1 MQTRSFVVSL
11 LAAASLV
18 AAQFRVTM
26 PGSNNWWVARS
37 TNVLEWTCREANA
50 PAQFTVLIGN
60 SDPTILVQ
68 PLAIIAQQNNFDC
81 SIIIT
86 QDQANQAAGQG
97 YTIYLANPLNNTDV
111 YAASEPFEIKPL
123 GSLYPTQQA
132 AAASSAS
139 AAAASAS
146 AAAQASNGN
155 GDGKNSGA
163 LSVRSGVIG
172 GMAAGVVGLV
182 GGMVAT
188 ML

>member
-1 MQTRSFVVSL
+1 MQTRSLVVSL
-11 LAAASLV
+11 LTAASLV
-18 AAQFRVTM
+18 AAQFRVTV
-26 PGSNNWWVARS
+26 PSTSNWWVARS
-37 TNVLEWTCREANA
+37 TNILEWTCREANA

-60 SDPTILVQ
+60 SDQTILVQ

-97 YTIYLANPLNNTDV
+97 YQVYLANPLNNTDV
-111 YAASEPFEIKPL
+111 YATSEPFEIKPL

-132 AAASSAS
+132 AAASSA

-146 AAAQASNGN
+146 AAANSTNSNN
-155 GDGKNSGA
+155 NNNNSGA
-163 LSVRSGVIG
+163 FSVRSGVIG

-182 GGMVAT
+182 GGIAAT

>member
-1 MQTRSFVVSL
+1 MQTRTFALSL

-18 AAQFRVTM
+18 AAQFKVTT
-26 PGSNNWWVARS
+26 PSSSNWWVARS
-37 TNVLEWTCREANA
+37 TNILEWTCRESGA

-97 YTIYLANPLNNTDV
+97 YQVYLANPLNNTDV
-111 YAASEPFEIKPL
+111 YAVSEPFEIKPL
-123 GSLYPTQQA
+123 GSLYPSQQA
-132 AAASSAS
+132 AAASSA

-146 AAAQASNGN
+146 AATTSGTSSSSNG
-155 GDGKNSGA
+155 SGA
-163 LSVRSGVIG
+163 LSVRPGVIG